1 MVNSKPLPAF
11 PTADGDKE
19 RDRKGNVVFVPLN
32 ASPKDKNLA
41 IVFFCNFT
49 EVVCILEMFVELCFQ
64 SCLG

>member
-1 MVNSKPLPAF
+1 MVNSRSLPAF

-41 IVFFCNFT
+41 IFCFFNFT
-49 EVVCILEMFVELCFQ
+49 EMVCILEMRVELCFQ
-64 SCLG
+64 SYLG